1 MAAAEHT
8 PEPEQT
14 TDTVTWTWSKRS
26 MIHPNYINHQLR
38 TGIHDME
45 PDFVR
50 EALQTYLLQLTV
62 KNMDFNTART
72 LVKRTHRIEIDE
84 DSDETNYLVT
94 VVPCD

>member
-1 MAAAEHT
+1 MATAETHT
-8 PEPEQT
+8 EPEQT

-26 MIHPNYINHQLR
+26 MMHPDFINHQLR
-38 TGIHDME
+38 YGIHDME

-62 KNMDFNTART
+62 KNMDFQTARS
-72 LVKRTHRIEIDE
+72 LVKRTHKIEIDE

-94 VVPCD
+94 VVPND

>member
-1 MAAAEHT
+1 
-8 PEPEQT
+8 
-14 TDTVTWTWSKRS
+14 
-26 MIHPNYINHQLR
+26 
-38 TGIHDME
+38 ME

-62 KNMDFNTART
+62 KNMDFDTARS

-94 VVPCD
+94 VVPND